1 MRRRP
6 FRKSDREPTITLIN
20 VVFLMLIF
28 FLVAGTIGPSVDPRL
43 TLVQAD
49 GLIATPPSDALLVL
63 ADGTLLR
70 RGQVVTVVQAAKG
83 SGTIR
88 VMPDRDLPAQ
98 ALVALGRDLK
108 AAGAQAVII
117 VAERRSP

>member
-6 FRKSDREPTITLIN
+6 FHKSDREPTITLIN

-28 FLVAGTIGPSVDPRL
+28 FMVAGTIGPSVDPRL

-49 GLIATPPSDALLVL
+49 SLIATPPADALLVL
-63 ADGTLLR
+63 ADGTLLQ
-70 RGQVVTVVQAAKG
+70 RGQVVTVVQAALG
-83 SGTIR
+83 GGTIR
-88 VMPDRDLPAQ
+88 VMPDRDLPGRS
-98 ALVALGRDLK
+98 LVVLGRDLK
-108 AAGAQAVII
+108 AAGAQSVVI

>member
-28 FLVAGTIGPSVDPRL
+28 FMVAGTIGPSVDPRL

-49 GLIATPPSDALLVL
+49 SLIATPPADALLVL

-70 RGQVVTVVQAAKG
+70 SGQIVSVSQAAAG

-98 ALVALGRDLK
+98 ALVVLGRDLK
-108 AAGAQAVII
+108 AAGAQSVVI
-117 VAERRSP
+117 VTERGNP